1 MSRLSTHPHAC
12 WAATDDSPVASVAA
26 LLEQGRVVFLPQ
38 LPFVVEPSERDIFSP
53 AILSSSKNTSFDPS
67 TDRVGGTTLTG
78 ASLDH
83 LRDVL
88 RRFSGVAAS
97 LVDQLLPEYR
107 GQIVRRRASFRPA
120 EIEGR
125 QTSWRKDD
133 TRLHLD
139 AFPTSPTHGDRILRV
154 FSNVNPEGRA
164 RTWRI
169 GQDAEAIVERFAP
182 GLSMPLPGV
191 GALLAAL
198 RITKRVRTPYDA
210 LMLQLHDRMKQD
222 TAFQE
227 GSPQERVDLPAGS
240 SWMTFTDQVS
250 HAAMAGQYQ
259 FEQTFL
265 VQVSAMLDE
274 TRSPLRLLE
283 RATGRRLV

>member
-1 MSRLSTHPHAC
+1 MSRLSTYPHAR
-12 WAATDDSPVASVAA
+12 WTATDISVASVAP
-26 LLEQGRVVFLPQ
+26 LLEQGRVVFLPD

-53 AILSSSKNTSFDPS
+53 AILSSSKNTSYDPT
-67 TDRVGGTTLTG
+67 TDRVGGTSLTG
-78 ASLDH
+78 APRDQ
-83 LRDVL
+83 LRNVL
-88 RRFSGVAAS
+88 RRFSGAAAS

-107 GQIVRRRASFRPA
+107 GRSVRRRASFRPA
-120 EIEGR
+120 EIAGR
-125 QTSWRKDD
+125 QSSWRKDD

-139 AFPTSPTHGDRILRV
+139 AFPASPTHGDRILRV

-164 RTWRI
+164 RTWRV
-169 GQDAEAIVERFAP
+169 GEDAEQVVERFAP
-182 GLSMPLPGV
+182 VLSMPFPGI

-198 RITKRVRTPYDA
+198 RVTKRVRKPYDA

-222 TAFQE
+222 TAYQNTC
-227 GSPQERVDLPAGS
+227 PQERVDLQAGS
-240 SWMTFTDQVS
+240 TWMTFTDQVS

-265 VQVSAMLDE
+265 VPVSAMLDD
-274 TRSPLRLLE
+274 TRSPLRVLE

>member
-1 MSRLSTHPHAC
+1 MSRLSTHPHDR
-12 WAATDDSPVASVAA
+12 WTATKTPVASVAT
-26 LLEQGRVVFLPQ
+26 LLEQGRVVFLPE
-38 LPFVVEPSERDIFSP
+38 LAFVVEPTESDIFSP
-53 AILSSSKNTSFDPS
+53 AILSSSKNTSYDPI
-67 TDRVGGTTLTG
+67 TDSVGGTSLTG
-78 ASLDH
+78 APCDQ

-88 RRFSGVAAS
+88 RRFSGAAAS

-107 GQIVRRRASFRPA
+107 GRLVRRRASFRPA
-120 EIEGR
+120 EIAGR
-125 QTSWRKDD
+125 QSTWRKDD

-164 RTWRI
+164 RTWRV
-169 GQDAEAIVERFAP
+169 GEDAEQIVTRFAAS
-182 GLSMPLPGV
+182 LSMPLPGV
-191 GALLAAL
+191 GTLLALL
-198 RITKRVRTPYDA
+198 RVTKRARKPYDA

-222 TAFQE
+222 SNFQDT
-227 GSPQERVDLPAGS
+227 SPQERVDLPPGS
-240 SWMTFTDQVS
+240 TWMTFTDQVS

-265 VQVSAMLDE
+265 VPVSAMLDD